1 MEFDTYLHYL
11 YAYNLQSTY
20 YLNLNYLNLKHI
32 ILHCVSHWWAHSKS
46 VLYVVERVFAGAV
59 L

>member
-11 YAYNLQSTY
+11 HAYNLQSTY
-20 YLNLNYLNLKHI
+20 YLNLKNI
-32 ILHCVSHWWAHSKS
+32 ILCVSHRWAHGKS